1 MLRHSSSSSAF
12 LSALACGTMLFVSLR
27 AQQPPAPAQPP
38 TPPAE
43 QPTPPAQQPT
53 PRPAEEGRGGQR
65 GGERG
70 APPAGQPAAPPAK
83 PLVPVAT
90 NTVNANPDAYYGQG
104 VTITAAVDQVL
115 SKSAFAVDQRR
126 VAGAPAPSKPT
137 DVLVLVPNLQS
148 PVDPKSYVTVM
159 GELVKFDPAEV
170 AKKAKDYKL
179 DLPPDVIAKYTGRP
193 ALIANSVITDKFV
206 DLAKRL
212 PPPMTAD
219 EETLSK
225 VMKQLP
231 PALAALRTAVDGSK
245 TEDANKNAAVLK
257 QGFTDIEAF
266 WKPKKPDATQW
277 AHDARVKVEGIQAAI
292 TAGKWDEAKAA
303 VPAVQQACGTCHN
316 AYRERFD
323 DGSFRIKKPATG
335 TGGQ

>member
-1 MLRHSSSSSAF
+1 
-12 LSALACGTMLFVSLR
+12 LFVSVR
-27 AQQPPAPAQPP
+27 AQQPPAPTAQQPP
-38 TPPAE
+38 AQQPPA
-43 QPTPPAQQPT
+43 QQPPAQQPT

-65 GGERG
+65 G

-83 PLVPVAT
+83 PLIPVAT
-90 NTVNANPDAYYGQG
+90 NTVNTNPDAYYGQG

-159 GELVKFDPAEV
+159 GELIKFDPAEV
-170 AKKAKDYKL
+170 AKKAKDYKI
-179 DLPPDVIAKYTGRP
+179 DLPPDAIAKYTGRP

-212 PPPMTAD
+212 PPPMTAE

-225 VMKQLP
+225 VMKPLP

-245 TEDANKNAAVLK
+245 TEDATKNAAVLK

-266 WKPKKPDATQW
+266 WKPKKADATQW
-277 AHDARVKVEGIQAAI
+277 AHDARVKVESIQAAI

-335 TGGQ
+335 TGGQQ

>member
-1 MLRHSSSSSAF
+1 MLRPSTSSAF
-12 LSALACGTMLFVSLR
+12 LSALACSALLFVSVR
-27 AQQPPAPAQPP
+27 AQQPPAPTAQQPP
-38 TPPAE
+38 A
-43 QPTPPAQQPT
+43 QQPPAQQPT

-65 GGERG
+65 G

-83 PLVPVAT
+83 PLIPVAT
-90 NTVNANPDAYYGQG
+90 NTVNTNPDAYYGQG

-159 GELVKFDPAEV
+159 GELIKFDPAEV
-170 AKKAKDYKL
+170 AKKAKDYKI
-179 DLPPDVIAKYTGRP
+179 DLPPDAIAKYTGRP

-212 PPPMTAD
+212 PPPMTAE

-225 VMKQLP
+225 VMKPLP

-245 TEDANKNAAVLK
+245 TEDATKNAAVLK

-266 WKPKKPDATQW
+266 WKPKKADATQW
-277 AHDARVKVEGIQAAI
+277 AHDARVKVESIQAAI

-335 TGGQ
+335 TGGQQ

>member
-1 MLRHSSSSSAF
+1 MLRPTPTSRAI
-12 LSALACGTMLFVSLR
+12 LSALGCILLLFVSAR
-27 AQQPPAPAQPP
+27 AQQPPASAPQ
-38 TPPAE
+38 PAE
-43 QPTPPAQQPT
+43 QPA
-53 PRPAEEGRGGQR
+53 GRGGQR
-65 GGERG
+65 GERG
-70 APPAGQPAAPPAK
+70 GQPAGQPAAPPAK
-83 PLVPVAT
+83 PLIPVAT

-104 VTITAAVDQVL
+104 VTITAAVDQIL

-126 VAGAPAPSKPT
+126 VAGAPAPTKPT
-137 DVLVLVPNLQS
+137 DVLVLVPTLQS

-179 DLPPDVIAKYTGRP
+179 DLPADAAAKYEGRP
-193 ALIANSVITDKFV
+193 ALIATSVITDKFV

-219 EETLSK
+219 EEALSK
-225 VMKQLP
+225 IMKQMP

-245 TEDANKNAAVLK
+245 PEDATKNAAVLK

-266 WKPKKPDATQW
+266 WKPKKADAAQW
-277 AHDARVKVEGIQAAI
+277 AHDARVKVDGIQAAV
-292 TAGKWDEAKAA
+292 TAGKWEDAKAA

-316 AYRERFD
+316 TYRERFD
-323 DGSFRIKKPATG
+323 DGSFRIKKPAG
-335 TGGQ
+335 EIKK